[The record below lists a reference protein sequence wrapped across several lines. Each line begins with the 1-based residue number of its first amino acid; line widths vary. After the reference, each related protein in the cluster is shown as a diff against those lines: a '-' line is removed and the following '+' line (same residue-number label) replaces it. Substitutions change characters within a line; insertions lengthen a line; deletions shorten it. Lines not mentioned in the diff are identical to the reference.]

1 MKSKEPL
8 TLDIIKDCIEF
19 DKDSVTYKALIGLV
33 DCWYNIA
40 LSQGKSEQESLRE
53 TLDKLA
59 EKMLSLS
66 NPYENSQ
73 PYSGIDENPK
83 DVKMCYDNIPCAG
96 NCTLDNCP
104 VTSKWQE

>member
-8 TLDIIKDCIEF
+8 TLDTIKNCIEF
-19 DKDSVTYKALIGLV
+19 DKDSLIYKALISSV
-33 DCWYNIA
+33 NCWYNIA
-40 LSQGKSEQESLRE
+40 LGQGKSEQEALNE
-53 TLDKLA
+53 TFDKLC

-66 NPYENSQ
+66 KPYENNQS
-73 PYSGIDENPK
+73 YSGIDENTK
-83 DVKMCYDNIPCAG
+83 DVKMCYDNIPCTG